1 MNSPT
6 IFMAILVLAVDFSL
20 ATSKENLLSCGFC
33 NSHSNL
39 KQVSP
44 CSHVYCGPCKSKLL
58 DCLLCK
64 KNITMDIVKNLRC
77 SICNNKYDIF
87 KKSDKVYCSRC
98 NDLGNIPQEIE
109 ASLSKQILV
118 PQEIEASSFS
128 QSKVPQETEASSSR
142 QNVVPNEFINYSPD
156 NEIRNQSTNYH
167 NQDNEGN
174 STYKI
179 KVTLDSNGNP
189 FYDFLEVNDD

>member
-20 ATSKENLLSCGFC
+20 ATSIIHFILIIEENLLSCGFC

-98 NDLGNIPQEIE
+98 NDLG
-109 ASLSKQILV
+109 
-118 PQEIEASSFS
+118 
-128 QSKVPQETEASSSR
+128 KVPQETEASSSR

>member
-20 ATSKENLLSCGFC
+20 ATSIIHFILIIEENLLSCGFC

-109 ASLSKQILV
+109 ASLSKQ
-118 PQEIEASSFS
+118 
-128 QSKVPQETEASSSR
+128 SKVPQETEASSSR